1 MKQDDNMEYAIALD
15 VGGSKMTTCLVDET
29 GKIIDGE
36 RRLTD
41 APEGRRKVLLNIISE
56 IKKMMDKHK
65 DISVKGIGIGMP
77 GFIDSKGKV
86 VFMPNVPL
94 VGFNIVNKLNKRF
107 KCPVAVENDAN
118 CFALGE
124 YSFGRHKSKV
134 LLGLIVGT
142 GVGCGI
148 VSNGKLISGCGGGAG
163 EIGHNLL
170 DNSTDKLVVKKNDF
184 ESVCSGPNISRR
196 YSEAGGKDTIPKQVF
211 AAKDHAARKVIDDEY
226 NCLGKLLGSMVNT
239 LNPDT
244 IVLGGSVS
252 KSLKPGRLRKEIV
265 KYSIPFSAKLV
276 KVKQSRLDDIAG
288 VLGAAALIF
297 EQ

>member
-1 MKQDDNMEYAIALD
+1 MEYTIALD
-15 VGGSKMTTCLVDET
+15 VGGSKMTTCLVDEK
-29 GKIIDGE
+29 GNIIDGE
-36 RRLTD
+36 RRLTG
-41 APEGRRKVLLNIISE
+41 ANEGQRKVLFNLTSE
-56 IKKMMDKHK
+56 IGKMIEKHK

-77 GFIDSKGKV
+77 GFIDRNGKV

-94 VGFNIVNKLNKRF
+94 VGLNIVKHLKKRF

-124 YSFGRHKSKV
+124 YSFGRHKSNV
-134 LLGLIVGT
+134 MLGIIVGT

-148 VSNGKLISGCGGGAG
+148 VSNGKLVSGCRGGAG

-170 DNSTDKLVVKKNDF
+170 ENSADKLVVKRNDY

-196 YSEAGGKDTIPKQVF
+196 YAEAAGRDMTPKHVFESKDP
-211 AAKDHAARKVIDDEY
+211 AARKVIDEEY
-226 NCLGKLLGSMVNT
+226 TCLGKLMGSMVNT

-252 KSLKPGRLRKEIV
+252 KSIRASRLRKEIV
-265 KYSIPFSAKLV
+265 KYAIPFSAKLV
-276 KVKQSRLDDIAG
+276 KVKQSRLDDLAG

-297 EQ
+297 DQ

>member
-1 MKQDDNMEYAIALD
+1 MEYAIALD
-15 VGGSKMTTCLVDET
+15 VGGTKITTCLVDEK

-41 APEGRRKVLLNIISE
+41 AGEGKRKVISNIETE
-56 IKKMMDKHK
+56 IRGMMDRH
-65 DISVKGIGIGMP
+65 DDVKVRGIGIGMP
-77 GFIDSKGKV
+77 GFIDSDGKV

-94 VGFNIVNKLNKRF
+94 KGFNIVKHLSKKF
-107 KCPVAVENDAN
+107 GCEVAVENDAN

-124 YSFGRHKSKV
+124 YHFGGHRSKV

-148 VSNGKLISGCGGGAG
+148 VSDGKLISGCSGGAG

-170 DNSTDKLVVKKNDF
+170 DNSADLLEVKSNDF
-184 ESVCSGPNISRR
+184 ESVCSGPNLCRR
-196 YSEAGGKDTIPKQVF
+196 YAEAGGKETTPKHVF
-211 AAKDHAARKVIDDEY
+211 DAGDAAAKKVIDEEY
-226 NCLGKLLGSMVNT
+226 ACLGKLLGSMVNT
-239 LNPDT
+239 LNPDM

-252 KSLKPGRLRKEIV
+252 KSLDPSRLRKEIV

-276 KVKQSRLDDIAG
+276 KVKQTRLDDIAG
-288 VLGAAALIF
+288 VLGAAALVF
-297 EQ
+297 KV

>member
-1 MKQDDNMEYAIALD
+1 MEYAIALD
-15 VGGSKMTTCLVDET
+15 VGGSKITTCLVDEK
-29 GKIIDGE
+29 GKILDGE
-36 RRLTD
+36 RRLTGTH
-41 APEGRRKVLLNIISE
+41 EGKKKVLYNITSE
-56 IKKMMDKHK
+56 IKNMLSKHK
-65 DISVKGIGIGMP
+65 NIKIKGIGIGMP
-77 GFIDSKGKV
+77 GFINNKGSI

-94 VGFNIVNKLNKRF
+94 VGFNIVKHIQKKF

-124 YSFGRHKSKV
+124 YSFGKHKSDV

-148 VSNGKLISGCGGGAG
+148 VSNGMLISGCRGGAG

-170 DNSTDKLVVKKNDF
+170 DNSAKQLIVTKNDF

-196 YSEAGGKDTIPKQVF
+196 YAKASGTNITPKQVF
-211 AAKDHAARKVIDDEY
+211 TTKNSTARKEIDSEY
-226 NCLGKLLGSMVNT
+226 VCLGKLLGSMVNT

-252 KSLKPGRLRKEIV
+252 KSLNPSRLKKEIA
-265 KYSIPFSAKLV
+265 KFSIPFSAKLV
-276 KVKQSRLDDIAG
+276 KVKQSKLDDIAG

-297 EQ
+297 NQ